1 MRKIIP
7 LIIFLLF
14 ANITIAQI
22 IVSGSVTDGSV
33 NEPLPGAT
41 IKVVGK
47 PIGTTTDFDGNFSL
61 EVDLPLPFSIEVSSI
76 GFESKKL
83 EVTQNNQNFN
93 VTLNESSTALDEI
106 VVSASR
112 TPERVFES
120 PVTVERFDIKKIQSS
135 SSPTFYDALENL
147 KGVDINTNSLTFKSV
162 NTRGFATFANTR
174 FVQLVDGIDNSS
186 PALNFTL
193 GNLLG
198 MSELDVHTVELL
210 PGASSA
216 LYGANAF
223 NGILFMTSK
232 NPFDFQ
238 GVSAYAKTGLTSQK
252 AAGTNGFV
260 DAGFRYAHAFNDKF
274 AFKISG
280 SFLSGEE
287 WWATD
292 YRDYNMPGATRQ
304 NDPGY
309 DGLNVYG
316 DEVSIFLNFDEI
328 AGTPEGTLGAAQVS
342 RTGYEERDL
351 ANYDARSFKADLSLN
366 YRPNG
371 DDLEIVY
378 NGKFGTGNTIYQGA
392 NRYFLQDFSMQQ
404 HKLEVHNKNFFVRA
418 YLTAED
424 AGDSYD
430 SRFAGINVNRA
441 WKADQQWFQEY
452 AGAYIQSIL
461 GGASREQAHQAA
473 RAFAQQGALVPGTAE
488 FNAAFD
494 KIKDDGNL
502 QTGAKFIDKSKIYH
516 SDVNYNFRDII
527 KFAEFQVGG
536 SFRQYSLNSEGTI
549 FTDYDGAINYNEY
562 GAYAQVQKKFA
573 QEKFKFTGS
582 VRYDKSEN
590 FDGNFSPRV
599 SLVYSIGEEK
609 NHNIRGSVQTGF
621 RNPTTQDQYIGLDL
635 GNAILVGSAQDN
647 LDRYTSS
654 PLLVS
659 PQGQQFAGG
668 ETVMLKGREAYE
680 NAFALSSI
688 AAGAPVKAN
697 IGLVK
702 PEQVT
707 AFELGYRG
715 KVKKLIIDISGYYN
729 EYKDFISTETVVVPL
744 YGTVGDNTLSLLAL
758 QNGDFK
764 PFQVYTNSSADIS
777 SYGATLGLDTRLN
790 GGFEVGINYTFSKL
804 DFDQA
809 SDPDFEASFNT
820 PEHKVKATFG
830 NSDVYKGIGFNINY
844 RWNDSYYWES
854 SFADAELRAR
864 STIDAQVSY
873 TLEKWKSVF
882 KIGGANLLNHEYFSA
897 PGAGAVG
904 SQYFVSWTVNP

>member
-1 MRKIIP
+1 MRKILPI
-7 LIIFLLF
+7 IIFLLF
-14 ANITIAQI
+14 AQVTIAQI

-33 NEPLPGAT
+33 KEPLPGAT

-61 EVDLPLPFSIEVSSI
+61 EVDLELPFEIEISSI
-76 GFESKKL
+76 GFETKKMK
-83 EVTQNNQNFN
+83 VTENNQKVN
-93 VTLNESSTALDEI
+93 VTLNESATSLDEI

-135 SSPTFYDALENL
+135 TSPTFYDALENL
-147 KGVDINTNSLTFKSV
+147 KGVDINTGSLTFKSV

-238 GVSAYAKTGLTSQK
+238 GVSVYGKTGLTSQK
-252 AAGTNGFV
+252 AAGDNAFI
-260 DAGFRYAHAFNDKF
+260 DAGFRVAHAFSDKF
-274 AFKISG
+274 AVKLSG
-280 SFLSGEE
+280 SFLKGEE

-292 YRDYNMPGATRQ
+292 YRDYNNPGATRQ
-304 NDPGY
+304 DPGY
-309 DGLNVYG
+309 DGLNIYG
-316 DEVSIFLNFDEI
+316 DEVSIFLNFDDI
-328 AGTPEGTLGAAQVS
+328 AGTPEGMLGAANVS

-351 ANYDARSFKADLSLN
+351 ANYDAKSFKADLSLN
-366 YRPNG
+366 YRPTG
-371 DDLEIVY
+371 GDLEIVY
-378 NGKFGTGNTIYQGA
+378 NAKFGQGNTIYQGA
-392 NRYFLQDFSMQQ
+392 NRYFLTDFMMQQ

-461 GGASREQAHQAA
+461 GGADRTQAHQAA
-473 RAFAQQGALVPGTAE
+473 RQFAQQGAYLPGTAE
-488 FNAAFD
+488 FNNAFNA
-494 KIKDDGNL
+494 IKKDGNL
-502 QTGAKFIDKSKIYH
+502 QTGARFIDKSKIYH
-516 SDVNYNFRDII
+516 SDVNYNFRDLI

-573 QEKFKFTGS
+573 EEKFKFTGS

-609 NHNIRGSVQTGF
+609 NHNIRASVQTGF

-635 GNAILVGSAQDN
+635 GNAILVGSAEDN

-668 ETVMLKGREAYE
+668 ETVQLKGREAYQ
-680 NAFALSSI
+680 NAFALSSV
-688 AAGAPVKAN
+688 AKGTPEKAN
-697 IGLVK
+697 VGLVK

-707 AFELGYRG
+707 ALELGYRG
-715 KVKKLIIDISGYYN
+715 KVDRFIIDISGYYN
-729 EYKDFISTETVVVPL
+729 EYKDFISTETVIVPY
-744 YGTVGDNTLSLLAL
+744 YGTVGDNQLSLLAL

-764 PFQVYTNSSADIS
+764 PFQVYTNSSANIS
-777 SYGATLGLDTRLN
+777 SYGTSIGVDTRIN
-790 GGFEVGINYTFSKL
+790 GGFVAGINYTFSKL
-804 DFDQA
+804 DFDQS

-820 PEHKVKATFG
+820 PEHKIKATFG
-830 NSDVYKGIGFNINY
+830 NPDVYKGIGFNVNY
-844 RWNDSYYWES
+844 RWNDSYFWES

-873 TLEKWKSVF
+873 TLTKWKSVF
-882 KIGGANLLNHEYFSA
+882 KMGGANLLNHEYFSA

-904 SQYFVSWTVNP
+904 AQYFISWTINP